1 MDFGIEIVVVAL
13 TVAAIF
19 AVVGF
24 AVGYQFKQVKYA
36 DKVKIAEE
44 EAARIVLEAQN
55 SSKDVILAGKD
66 EVTKLKEQQ
75 ELEQKKRRAELQEQ
89 ERRVQQRRESLDNR
103 NEAMERRTRAID
115 AREKEIEKK
124 HQELADIKSMHAK
137 ELERI
142 SAMTREEARAV
153 FLKSVEEESR
163 QDAARLM
170 REMEAKAVDEGER
183 KARRVIATVIQ
194 RVASDQVAEATVSMV
209 PIPNEEMKGRIIGRS
224 GRNIRSI
231 ELATGA
237 DLVVDDTPEAI
248 IISCFDPV
256 RREVARL
263 AVLKLVTDGRIH
275 PARIEK
281 VVEQAQKEVDLQI
294 VTEGE
299 RAAYEAGV
307 HNLHPEI
314 IKLLGRLK
322 FRTSYGQN
330 QHAHAIET
338 AHIAAMF
345 AHELGADVTL
355 ARTGALLHDIG
366 KAVTHEVEGSHALIG
381 ADLARRYGVP
391 PKVVN
396 AIAAHHGEE
405 EMLTIEAMLVEA
417 ADAISGARP
426 GARRESLEIYV
437 KRLTALEEIAN
448 SFDGVAQAFA
458 VQAGREIRIMV
469 RPEVI
474 DDLSA
479 QRLAK
484 SIARKVEEG
493 VEFPGQIKVTV
504 IRETRAVD
512 YAK

>member
-1 MDFGIEIVVVAL
+1 
-13 TVAAIF
+13 
-19 AVVGF
+19 
-24 AVGYQFKQVKYA
+24 
-36 DKVKIAEE
+36 
-44 EAARIVLEAQN
+44 
-55 SSKDVILAGKD
+55 
-66 EVTKLKEQQ
+66 
-75 ELEQKKRRAELQEQ
+75 
-89 ERRVQQRRESLDNR
+89 
-103 NEAMERRTRAID
+103 
-115 AREKEIEKK
+115 
-124 HQELADIKSMHAK
+124 
-137 ELERI
+137 
-142 SAMTREEARAV
+142 
-153 FLKSVEEESR
+153 
-163 QDAARLM
+163 M

-183 KARRVIATVIQ
+183 KARRIIATVIQ
-194 RVASDQVAEATVSMV
+194 RVASEQVAEATVSMV

-256 RREVARL
+256 RREIARL

-281 VVEQAQKEVDLQI
+281 VVEQAQKEVDILI

-381 ADLARRYGVP
+381 ADLARRYGVSA
-391 PKVVN
+391 KVVN
-396 AIAAHHGEE
+396 CIAAHHGEE
-405 EMLTIEAMLVEA
+405 EMLSMEAMLVEA

-426 GARRESLEIYV
+426 GARRETLEIYV

-448 SFDGVAQAFA
+448 SFEGVAQAFA
-458 VQAGREIRIMV
+458 VQAGREIRIMF

>member
-1 MDFGIEIVVVAL
+1 MSQSSKNSRKSNRKNG
-13 TVAAIF
+13 
-19 AVVGF
+19 
-24 AVGYQFKQVKYA
+24 
-36 DKVKIAEE
+36 
-44 EAARIVLEAQN
+44 AQN
-55 SSKDVILAGKD
+55 F
-66 EVTKLKEQQ
+66 
-75 ELEQKKRRAELQEQ
+75 R
-89 ERRVQQRRESLDNR
+89 NR
-103 NEAMERRTRAID
+103 NGAC
-115 AREKEIEKK
+115 EKEIEKK
-124 HQELADIKSMHAK
+124 HQELADIKSQHAR

-142 SAMTREEARAV
+142 SAMTREEARSV
-153 FLKSVEEESR
+153 FLKAVEEESR
-163 QDAARLM
+163 QDAARVM

-183 KARRVIATVIQ
+183 KARRIIATVIQ

-256 RREVARL
+256 RREIARL

-281 VVEQAQKEVDLQI
+281 VVEQAQKEVDVLI

-307 HNLHPEI
+307 PNLHPEI

-330 QHAHAIET
+330 QHAHSIET

-381 ADLARRYGVP
+381 ADLARRYGLP
-391 PKVVN
+391 AKVVN
-396 AIAAHHGEE
+396 AIAAHHGE
-405 EMLTIEAMLVEA
+405 VRVRVQ
-417 ADAISGARP
+417 DGN
-426 GARRESLEIYV
+426 
-437 KRLTALEEIAN
+437 RLR
-448 SFDGVAQAFA
+448 S
-458 VQAGREIRIMV
+458 M
-469 RPEVI
+469 
-474 DDLSA
+474 
-479 QRLAK
+479 
-484 SIARKVEEG
+484 
-493 VEFPGQIKVTV
+493 
-504 IRETRAVD
+504 
-512 YAK
+512 

>member
-1 MDFGIEIVVVAL
+1 MEWVTVVLLAALIFG
-13 TVAAIF
+13 AI
-19 AVVGF
+19 GF
-24 AVGYQFKQVKYA
+24 GVGYQVKQVRYA
-36 DKVKIAEE
+36 DKLKIAEE

-55 SSKDVILAGKD
+55 KAKDIILEGKD
-66 EVTKLKEQQ
+66 EVLKLKEAQ
-75 ELEQKKRRAELQEQ
+75 EVEQKRRRAELQEQ
-89 ERRVQQRRESLDNR
+89 DRELQQRRKSMETRNEALDNR
-103 NEAMERRTRAID
+103 ARKLD
-115 AREKEIEKK
+115 AREKEIERR
-124 HQELADIKSMHAK
+124 HQDVAEIKQKQLK
-137 ELERI
+137 ELERV
-142 SAMTREEARAV
+142 SAMSREEAREV
-153 FLKSVEEESR
+153 FLKIVEEESR
-163 QDAARLM
+163 KDAARLM
-170 REMEAKAVDEGER
+170 REIEAKAEAEGEA
-183 KARRVIATVIQ
+183 KARDIIATVIQ
-194 RVASDQVAEATVSMV
+194 RIASEQVAESTVAMV

-248 IISCFDPV
+248 VVSCFDPV

-263 AVLKLVTDGRIH
+263 AVSKLVADGRIH

-281 VVEQAQKEVDLQI
+281 VVEQAQKEVEQTI
-294 VTEGE
+294 VAEGE

-314 IKLLGRLK
+314 LKLLGRLK

-345 AHELGADVTL
+345 AHELGADVNICR
-355 ARTGALLHDIG
+355 AGALLHDLG

-381 ADLARRYGVP
+381 ADIARRYGVH

-396 AIAAHHGEE
+396 CIASHHGEE
-405 EMLTIEAMLVEA
+405 EMMYMEAMIVEA

-426 GARRESLEIYV
+426 GARRESLEVYV
-437 KRLTALEEIAN
+437 KRLQALEEIAT
-448 SFDGVAQAFA
+448 SFEGVAQAFA
-458 VQAGREIRIMV
+458 VQAGHEIRILV
-469 RPEVI
+469 KPELI
-474 DDLSA
+474 DDLQA

-484 SIARKVEEG
+484 AIARKVEEG

-504 IRETRAVD
+504 IRETRAVEL
-512 YAK
+512 AK

>member
-1 MDFGIEIVVVAL
+1 MDLVIALVVIAIAALVFGL
-13 TVAAIF
+13 
-19 AVVGF
+19 VGIGI
-24 AVGYQFKQVKYA
+24 GYRVKQVRYA
-36 DKVKIAEE
+36 EKLKIAEE
-44 EAARIVLEAQN
+44 EAARIVLEAQ
-55 SSKDVILAGKD
+55 SKSKDIILEAKD
-66 EVTKLKEQQ
+66 EVVKLKEQQ
-75 ELEQKKRRAELQEQ
+75 EGEQKKRRMELQEQ
-89 ERRVQQRRESLDNR
+89 ERKVQQRRENLDNR
-103 NEAMERRTRAID
+103 NETLERRTRSVD
-115 AREKEIEKK
+115 GREREIEKK
-124 HQELADIKSMHAK
+124 HQEIADLKTQQAK

-142 SAMTREEARAV
+142 SAMTRDDARHV
-153 FLKSVEEESR
+153 FLKMVEDESR
-163 QDAARLM
+163 QDAARVM
-170 REMEAKAVDEGER
+170 REMEAKAIDEGER
-183 KARRVIATVIQ
+183 KARDIIATVIQ
-194 RVASDQVAEATVSMV
+194 RVASEQVAETTVSMV

-263 AVLKLVTDGRIH
+263 AVAKLVTDGRIH

-281 VVEQAQKEVDLQI
+281 VVEQAQKEVEQLI
-294 VTEGE
+294 VSEGE

-322 FRTSYGQN
+322 YRTSYGQN

-355 ARTGALLHDIG
+355 ARAGALLHDIG

-396 AIAAHHGEE
+396 CIASHHGEE
-405 EMLTIEAMLVEA
+405 EMTCVEAMIVEA
-417 ADAISGARP
+417 SDAISGARP
-426 GARRESLEIYV
+426 GARRETLDIYV
-437 KRLTALEEIAN
+437 KRLQALEEIAT

-458 VQAGREIRIMV
+458 VQAGREIRILV
-469 RPEVI
+469 KPEMI

-484 SIARKVEEG
+484 AIARKVEEG

-512 YAK
+512 FAK

>member
-1 MDFGIEIVVVAL
+1 MDLLLVIGILIVAM
-13 TVAAIF
+13 
-19 AVVGF
+19 VVGAIGF
-24 AVGYQFKQVKYA
+24 GLGYQIKQVRYA
-36 DKVKIAEE
+36 EKLQLAEE

-55 SSKDVILAGKD
+55 KAKDAILEGKD
-66 EVTKLKEQQ
+66 EVLKFKEAQEQ
-75 ELEQKKRRAELQEQ
+75 EYKKRRTELQEE
-89 ERRVQQRRESLDNR
+89 ERRQQQRRQSLDNR
-103 NEAMERRTRAID
+103 NESLENRTRKLD
-115 AREKEIEKK
+115 TREKEIERK
-124 HQELADIKSMHAK
+124 HQELADIKTRQMK

-142 SAMTREEARAV
+142 SAMTREEAREV
-153 FLKSVEEESR
+153 FLKIVEEESR

-170 REMEAKAVDEGER
+170 REIEAKAQDDGER
-183 KARRVIATVIQ
+183 RAREVIATVIQ
-194 RVASDQVAEATVSMV
+194 RVASEQVAETTVSMV

-256 RREVARL
+256 RREIARL
-263 AVLKLVTDGRIH
+263 AVSKLVADGRIH

-281 VVEQAQKEVDLQI
+281 VVEQAQKEVEQMI
-294 VTEGE
+294 VSEGE
-299 RAAYEAGV
+299 RAAYEGGV

-345 AHELGADVTL
+345 AHELGADPITCR
-355 ARTGALLHDIG
+355 AGALLHDIG

-381 ADLARRYGVP
+381 ADLARRYGVN
-391 PKVVN
+391 PKIVN
-396 AIAAHHGEE
+396 CIASHHGEE
-405 EMLTIEAMLVEA
+405 EMHSIEAMIVEA

-426 GARRESLEIYV
+426 GARRETLEIYA
-437 KRLTALEEIAN
+437 KRLRALEEIAT

-458 VQAGREIRIMV
+458 VQAGREVRIMV
-469 RPEVI
+469 RPETI
-474 DDLSA
+474 DDLAA

-484 SIARKVEEG
+484 AVARKVEEG
-493 VEFPGQIKVTV
+493 VEFPGQIKVMV
-504 IRETRAVD
+504 IRETRAID

>member
-1 MDFGIEIVVVAL
+1 MELWIVAVI
-13 TVAAIF
+13 VAAVVF
-19 AVVGF
+19 AALGF
-24 AVGYQFKQVKYA
+24 LVGYQFKQVRYA
-36 DKVKIAEE
+36 ERVKLAEE

-55 SSKDVILAGKD
+55 KTKDIIMAGKD
-66 EVTKLKEQQ
+66 EVQKIREQQ
-75 ELEQKKRRAELQEQ
+75 DVEFKKRRAESQDED
-89 ERRVQQRRESLDNR
+89 RRLQQRRQSLDNR
-103 NEAMERRTRAID
+103 NEQLENRTRRLD

-124 HQELADIKSMHAK
+124 HQEIADIKTKQAK

-142 SAMTREEARAV
+142 AAMTREDARAV
-153 FLKSVEEESR
+153 FLKTVEDESR

-170 REMEAKAVDEGER
+170 REIEAKAHEDGER
-183 KARRVIATVIQ
+183 KAREIIATVIQ
-194 RVASDQVAEATVSMV
+194 RVASEQVAESTVAMV

-256 RREVARL
+256 RREIARL
-263 AVLKLVTDGRIH
+263 AVSKLVADGRIH
-275 PARIEK
+275 PARVEK
-281 VVEQAQKEVDLQI
+281 VVEQAQKEVELII
-294 VTEGE
+294 VSEGE
-299 RAAYEAGV
+299 RAAFESGV

-345 AHELGADVTL
+345 AQELGADVNL
-355 ARTGALLHDIG
+355 ARSGALLHDIG

-405 EMLTIEAMLVEA
+405 EMQSIEAMIVEA
-417 ADAISGARP
+417 SDAISGARP
-426 GARRESLEIYV
+426 GARRETLEIYI
-437 KRLTALEEIAN
+437 KRLQALEEIAN
-448 SFDGVAQAFA
+448 SFEGVSQSFA
-458 VQAGREIRIMV
+458 VQAGREIRILV
-469 RPEVI
+469 KPDQV
-474 DDLSA
+474 DDLAA
-479 QRLAK
+479 QRLSRA
-484 SIARKVEEG
+484 IARKVEEN
-493 VEFPGQIKVTV
+493 VEFPGQIRVMV
-504 IRETRAVD
+504 IRETRAVEF
-512 YAK
+512 AK